1 MTKTIPVFE
10 AGSVEGVS
18 RAIGGLYSGS
28 QLTRVIA
35 DAQLSNHDPGG
46 GLTKWKRLAT
56 VIDQQQG
63 IQGDGR
69 PLLRLVLTAMQPD
82 RLLGAQGSVADCRD
96 ELSAVLAV
104 SGFRVLDDGRIG
116 RVKRATTVDEALQ
129 RSRQLRRHLQG
140 RGAHVEVLK
149 QCRPELLRE
158 DYYEAVFESI
168 KGLGDRLR
176 NLGGKDED
184 GRALVQSML
193 GGNSPQLPINN
204 RATVTKRN
212 EQVGT
217 ALLAEGLFAAFRNP
231 AAHEP
236 RLEWNLTEQD
246 ALDVLG
252 TVSLI
257 HRRLDQA
264 ETYRSAEDAPAP

>member
-1 MTKTIPVFE
+1 MAGVVSIFGS
-10 AGSVEGVS
+10 GSVEEVS
-18 RAIGGLYSGS
+18 RAIGELYSGS

-35 DAQLSNHDPGG
+35 DSHLGKHDPGE
-46 GLTKWKRLAT
+46 GLTKWKRIAT
-56 VIDQQQG
+56 AIDKQQCS
-63 IQGDGR
+63 QGDGR
-69 PLLRLVLTAMQPD
+69 PLIRFVSTAMQPD
-82 RLLGAQGSVADCRD
+82 RLLGVRDKVADCKNQLD
-96 ELSAVLAV
+96 AVLAI
-104 SGFRVLDDGRIG
+104 SGFHVLDDGRIG
-116 RVKRATTVDEALQ
+116 KVKKASTLDEALQ
-129 RSRQLRRHLQG
+129 RSKQLRHHLEG
-140 RGAHVEVLK
+140 RGAHAEVLR

-193 GGNSPQLPINN
+193 GGKPPRLPINDGT
-204 RATVTKRN
+204 TVTKRN

-252 TVSLI
+252 TVSLV

-264 ETYRSAEDAPAP
+264 EIYRPSGDTPVP